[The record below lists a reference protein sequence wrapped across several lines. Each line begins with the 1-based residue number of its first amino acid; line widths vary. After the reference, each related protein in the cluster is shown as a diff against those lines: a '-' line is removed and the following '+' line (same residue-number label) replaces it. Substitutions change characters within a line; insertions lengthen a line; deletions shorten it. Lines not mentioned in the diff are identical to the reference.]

1 MPLPACRPPLLATLL
16 VGLALPGAWA
26 QAVPA
31 GPAASAIYS
40 CVDATGRTIT
50 SDRPIPACSTKEQR
64 ILNRDGSLRSVY
76 PPSMTADE
84 RAVKEAQERR
94 AAEARSAQVDA
105 VRRDRN
111 LLARYPS
118 EAAHR
123 KAREAALDAPRS
135 AMKTTEQ
142 RQRELAAERQ
152 PLLAE
157 AEFYQGKPVP
167 PKLRAQ
173 IDANDAASEAQ
184 RDAAQQQ
191 RDEIERIDRLY
202 DAELARLKLL
212 WAGAVPGSL
221 GVLDAKATAVPVA
234 DGAPAKKPAAP
245 R

>member
-1 MPLPACRPPLLATLL
+1 MLATLL
-16 VGLALPGAWA
+16 VGVALPGAWA

-50 SDRPIPACSTKEQR
+50 SDRPIPACAAKEQR
-64 ILNRDGSLRSVY
+64 ILNKDGSLRSIH
-76 PPSMTADE
+76 PPSMSPEEQAA
-84 RAVKEAQERR
+84 REAQERK
-94 AAEARSAQVDA
+94 AAEARAAQLDA

-111 LLARYPS
+111 LLTRYPNES
-118 EAAHR
+118 AHR
-123 KAREAALDAPRS
+123 KAREAALEAPRA
-135 AMKTTEQ
+135 AMKTTGE

-152 PLLAE
+152 PLLVE
-157 AEFYQGKPVP
+157 AEFYQGKPMP

-173 IDANDAASEAQ
+173 IDANDAAGDAQ

-191 RDEIERIDRLY
+191 RDEIERINRLY

-212 WAGAVPGSL
+212 WAGALPGSL
-221 GVLDAKATAVPVA
+221 GPLDAKATAVPVA
-234 DGAPAKKPAAP
+234 DGAPARKPSAP